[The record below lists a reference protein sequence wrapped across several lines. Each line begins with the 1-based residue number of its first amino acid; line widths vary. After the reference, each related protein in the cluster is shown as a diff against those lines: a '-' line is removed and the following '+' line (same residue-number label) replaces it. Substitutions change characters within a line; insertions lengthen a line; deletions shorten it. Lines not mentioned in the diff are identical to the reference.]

1 MEIRIGV
8 VYTARELNLE
18 TDDSVDGV
26 TATIESAISAGDGVL
41 WLTDKKGRRVGV
53 PVDKIAY
60 VEIVTDAGGR
70 KVGFGAS

>member
-8 VYTARELNLE
+8 VYTARELNVE
-18 TDDSVDGV
+18 TDDSVDAV

>member
-1 MEIRIGV
+1 MDIRIGV

-26 TATIESAISAGDGVL
+26 TATIESAISAGEGVL

-60 VEIVTDAGGR
+60 VEIVTDASGR

>member
-1 MEIRIGV
+1 MDVRIGV
-8 VYTARELNLE
+8 VYTARELNIE
-18 TDDSVDGV
+18 TDDPVDSV

-53 PVDKIAY
+53 PTDKIAY

>member
-8 VYTARELNLE
+8 VYTARELNVE
-18 TDDSVDGV
+18 TDDSVDSV

>member
-8 VYTARELNLE
+8 VYTARELNVE
-18 TDDSVDGV
+18 TDDSVDSV

-60 VEIVTDAGGR
+60 VEIVTDSGGR

>member
-8 VYTARELNLE
+8 VYTARELTVE

-26 TATIESAISAGDGVL
+26 TATIESAVSAGDGIL
-41 WLTDKKGRRVGV
+41 WLTDTKGRRIGV

-60 VEIVTDAGGR
+60 VEVTSDAGGR

>member
-8 VYTARELNLE
+8 VHTARELHLE
-18 TDDSVDGV
+18 TDDSVDAV
-26 TATIESAISAGDGVL
+26 TATIESAIAAGDGVL

-53 PVDKIAY
+53 AVDKISY
-60 VEIVTDAGGR
+60 VEIVTDAAGR

>member
-18 TDDSVDGV
+18 TDDSVDTV
-26 TATIESAISAGDGVL
+26 TATIESTISAGDGVL

>member
-8 VYTARELNLE
+8 VYTARELNVE
-18 TDDSVDGV
+18 TDDSVDSV

-60 VEIVTDAGGR
+60 VEIMTDAGGR

>member
-8 VYTARELNLE
+8 VHTARELNLE
-18 TDDSVDGV
+18 TDDSVDAV

-53 PVDKIAY
+53 AVDKIAY
-60 VEIVTDAGGR
+60 VEIVTDAAGR

>member
-8 VYTARELNLE
+8 VQTARELNLE
-18 TDDSVDGV
+18 TDDSVDAV
-26 TATIESAISAGDGVL
+26 TATIESAIAAGDGVL

-53 PVDKIAY
+53 AVDKIAY
-60 VEIVTDAGGR
+60 VEIVTDAAGR

>member
-8 VYTARELNLE
+8 VYTARELNIE
-18 TDDSVDGV
+18 TDDSVDSV